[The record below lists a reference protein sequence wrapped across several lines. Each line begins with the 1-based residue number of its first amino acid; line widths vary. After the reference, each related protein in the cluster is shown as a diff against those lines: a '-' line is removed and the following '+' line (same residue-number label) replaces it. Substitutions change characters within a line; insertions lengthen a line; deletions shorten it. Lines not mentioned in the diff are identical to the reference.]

1 MGGIE
6 LNLDIYK
13 NVQMMWQRMDGGYGG
28 NVKRTDHRTATATGS
43 IVSSAPELIV
53 VR

>member
-13 NVQMMWQRMDGGYGG
+13 NVQMMWQRMVDMVETLNG
-28 NVKRTDHRTATATGS
+28 RTTATATGS